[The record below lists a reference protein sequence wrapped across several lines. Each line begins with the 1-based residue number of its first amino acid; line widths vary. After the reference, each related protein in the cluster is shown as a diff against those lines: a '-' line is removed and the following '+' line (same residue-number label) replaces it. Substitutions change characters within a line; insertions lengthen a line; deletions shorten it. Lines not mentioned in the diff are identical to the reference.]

1 MAFIEWQESY
11 ETGFGPYDTQHRTL
25 FRLVN
30 RLKELVDRPLPA
42 GHAPNGK
49 APDLMEVYLAFVEL
63 TRAHVETEG
72 ELMAFQGYPTT
83 QDHDSAHD
91 RFLALLESAEAADDI
106 RPVILDALQKFK
118 SHFEGVDEQGF
129 LFLLRQQNHPSAG

>member
-30 RLKELVDRPLPA
+30 RLKDLVDRPVHGDPA
-42 GHAPNGK
+42 PHGQ
-49 APDLMEVYLAFVEL
+49 APDLMEVYRAFVEL

-72 ELMAFQGYPTT
+72 ELMAFQGYPTAH
-83 QDHDSAHD
+83 DHDSAHE
-91 RFLALLESAEAADDI
+91 RFLTLLESAEEAEDA
-106 RPVILDALQKFK
+106 RPIIQDALDKFK